1 MKKHKERKP
10 FKREYIPV
18 IIAVIV
24 LIGLITGLVFVILD
38 KKEDFDIKI
47 DEEIKSSEDLKVDT
61 SGTKCNNEESK
72 KVKDAAQGV
81 EVSYT
86 IKKMY
91 VGKTIDID
99 SPDMPEVDTYD
110 YGFEIAIKNI
120 TKDVYVVVKNDY
132 SDDVFTY
139 HYADTENGV
148 KTFESIA
155 TDEFVNFTFEV
166 KSESDKCKDENY
178 RKISLETPKYNI
190 YSSYQFCSDNPN
202 NKVCKMFITE
212 DVSAKDY
219 AIEVDASK
227 NENKKNEDN
236 KKNNVAVE
244 FVEDNKYLFI
254 IGGIVIVII
263 GVATI
268 FVKINKRRGSK
279 L

>member
-38 KKEDFDIKI
+38 KKEDFDVKI
-47 DEEIKSSEDLKVDT
+47 DEEIKNTEDLKVDT
-61 SGTKCNNEESK
+61 SETKCNNEDSK
-72 KVKDAAQGV
+72 KVKDAAQKI

-86 IKKMY
+86 IKNML
-91 VGKTIDID
+91 VGTSIDID
-99 SPDMPEVDTYD
+99 EPDMPEVEEYD

-120 TKDVYVVVKNDY
+120 TEDIYVVVKNDY

-155 TDEFVNFTFEV
+155 TDEAVNFTFEV
-166 KSESDKCKDENY
+166 KSENVNCKDEDY
-178 RKISLETPKYNI
+178 RKITLTTPIYNL
-190 YSSYQFCSDNPN
+190 YYRYQFCSDNPKS
-202 NKVCKMFITE
+202 KVCKMFVNEKI
-212 DVSAKDY
+212 SAKEF
-219 AIEVDASK
+219 ATEVNAKKEDNQKSDDS
-227 NENKKNEDN
+227 NKKN
-236 KKNNVAVE
+236 VPT
-244 FVEDNKYLFI
+244 FVKENKYLFI

-263 GVATI
+263 GVATVC
-268 FVKINKRRGSK
+268 VKIKKRRGSK